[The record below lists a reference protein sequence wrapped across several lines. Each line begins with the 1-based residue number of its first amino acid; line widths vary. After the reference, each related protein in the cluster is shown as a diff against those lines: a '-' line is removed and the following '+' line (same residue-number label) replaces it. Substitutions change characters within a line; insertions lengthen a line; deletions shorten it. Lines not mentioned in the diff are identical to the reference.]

1 MRSLEPKVSYKDL
14 VAKHGIRGAEDIL
27 LKNCE
32 EIEAMVE
39 ELQAEAEELQA
50 EAKEL
55 QAEKV
60 ELIRRIEKLEESKR
74 RADELET

>member
-1 MRSLEPKVSYKDL
+1 MRSLEPKVSYKNL
-14 VAKHGIRGAEDIL
+14 VAKHGIRGAEDML

-32 EIEAMVE
+32 EIEAMV
-39 ELQAEAEELQA
+39 EELQA

-74 RADELET
+74 RTDELET